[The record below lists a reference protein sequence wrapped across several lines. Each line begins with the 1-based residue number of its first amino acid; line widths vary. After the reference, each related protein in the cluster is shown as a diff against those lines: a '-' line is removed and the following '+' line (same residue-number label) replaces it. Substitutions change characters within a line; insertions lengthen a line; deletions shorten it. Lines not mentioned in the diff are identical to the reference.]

1 MPKTSSPNRERARQ
15 MARSLATV
23 MTDAEDAAITAAAL
37 ADPDAQPLPEGL
49 PRRGRPRAE
58 HPKQH
63 VPLRID
69 ADVVERFKAGGPGWQ
84 SRMNDALRKAAG
96 L

>member
-1 MPKTSSPNRERARQ
+1 MSKSEELRRRA
-15 MARSLATV
+15 MAAHDRIS
-23 MTDAEDAAITAAAL
+23 DEEDAALHAAAV
-37 ADPDAQPLPEGL
+37 ADPDNPPLPDIL
-49 PRRGRPRAE
+49 PPRRGRPKSE
-58 HPKQH
+58 HPKQY

-84 SRMNDALRKAAG
+84 SRMNEALRKAAG

>member
-1 MPKTSSPNRERARQ
+1 MSKTSDRELARQ
-15 MARSLATV
+15 AARALHDG

-37 ADPDAQPLPEGL
+37 ADPDAQPLPDDL
-49 PRRGRPRAE
+49 PRRGRPRSE
-58 HPKQH
+58 SPKQY

-84 SRMNDALRKAAG
+84 SRMNVALRKAVG